1 VSAKQFWGRAAQRR
15 RLWLGGVRGAFFFG
29 STPRLG
35 LLGCIAVVAA
45 GDNPTLVSWGNTLK
59 YAEINADPATVRDH
73 AQELREQALAND
85 VAKDVDIAKLPH
97 EPC

>member
-1 VSAKQFWGRAAQRR
+1 
-15 RLWLGGVRGAFFFG
+15 
-29 STPRLG
+29 
-35 LLGCIAVVAA
+35 
-45 GDNPTLVSWGNTLK
+45 LK